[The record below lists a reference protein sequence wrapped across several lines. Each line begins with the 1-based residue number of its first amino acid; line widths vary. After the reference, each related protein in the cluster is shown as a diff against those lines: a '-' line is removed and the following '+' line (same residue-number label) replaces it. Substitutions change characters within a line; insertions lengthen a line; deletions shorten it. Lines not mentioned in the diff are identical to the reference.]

1 MTGRKAHSI
10 TEAAALLGVSR
21 PFFRKHVLPELKV
34 ARVGRRSLIPTTELD
49 AWLDRSAES
58 L

>member
-1 MTGRKAHSI
+1 MRRKAHSV
-10 TEAAALLGVSR
+10 TEAAQLLGVSR

-34 ARVGRRSLIPTTELD
+34 AYVGRRVLIPDSELD
-49 AWLDRSAES
+49 AWLDRTAES